1 MENYS
6 VSITTELIALA
17 NTENSHRVAD
27 IIFVHGLGGDAIST
41 WYHPNNKKEKDN
53 FWGMWLGKDFPQWGI
68 WSLDYEVS
76 SINLMGSDIPLVE
89 LADSIA
95 GLLVDAYEL
104 GERPLIFITHSM
116 GGLVVKQMLR
126 NAQDYGDSFWKR
138 MVEQTKGIVYI
149 ATPHSGAGVA
159 SLMKF
164 LGIITSVNLKEL
176 EANHPRLLELNRVHR
191 SNEKLEQI
199 PIKVFGENLKTN
211 GFMVVD
217 RTTLDPG
224 RKEVTPII
232 LPEENHIS
240 ISKPESKNSRIYREV
255 RTFIKRCLPNS
266 QPLPDLKVQ
275 ETISPAEELTSD
287 EIHSNSEQLQIGRDN
302 STNIQTRVTGVKAI
316 IGENINIY
324 PEPG

>member
-1 MENYS
+1 MS
-6 VSITTELIALA
+6 KSTDLIRIIGTKNEAR
-17 NTENSHRVAD
+17 EAD
-27 IIFVHGLGGDAIST
+27 IIFVHGLGGDAWST
-41 WYHPNNKKEKDN
+41 WHPEESKEDKN
-53 FWGMWLGKDFPQWGI
+53 FFPMWLGEDFSQWGI
-68 WSLDYEVS
+68 WSLAYEVS
-76 SINLMGSDIPLVE
+76 PIKLQGSDLPLVE
-89 LADSIA
+89 LADNIA

-240 ISKPESKNSRIYREV
+240 ISKPQSKDARIYREV
-255 RTFIKRCLPNS
+255 RTFIKRCLRNS
-266 QPLPDLKVQ
+266 QP
-275 ETISPAEELTSD
+275 
-287 EIHSNSEQLQIGRDN
+287 SNIY
-302 STNIQTRVTGVKAI
+302 TRVTGSKAI
-316 IGENINIY
+316 IGENITIY
-324 PEPG
+324 NEPN